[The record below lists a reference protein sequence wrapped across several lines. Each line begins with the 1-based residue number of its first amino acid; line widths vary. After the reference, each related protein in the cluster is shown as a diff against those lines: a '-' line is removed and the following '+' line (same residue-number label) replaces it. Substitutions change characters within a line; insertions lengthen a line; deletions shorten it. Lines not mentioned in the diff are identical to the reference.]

1 MKKGLG
7 KGLDALLFDNAT
19 DNVLSDGPI
28 RTVSLQAVEPNKKQ
42 PRKYFD
48 KEALQVLADSIAAN
62 GLLQPILVRALDAG
76 RYQIISGERRWRA
89 CRMAG
94 LQEVPVV
101 IREEDDRAALELG
114 LIEKLQREDLNVV
127 EEAEGYRI
135 LMTEYSM
142 TQEQVAAKVGK
153 SRPAVANA
161 LRILSLPQDVLSLV
175 LQGNLSSG
183 HARALL
189 PLCDAVTAAEV
200 YKTAKEVAASPLTWP
215 HQPASSRAALRRGGG
230 WGCGG
235 KEARSTAMQDAPKP
249 AARKPCPAPR
259 EAPDAHCA
267 ALAPEAADVDDWRSH
282 WMQPT
287 AKGLPVSL
295 CSLDPA
301 SICPQTTLDPLVCQA
316 RHYAQPAHPPRL

>member
-1 MKKGLG
+1 MSKKGLG
-7 KGLDALLFDNAT
+7 KGLDALWFDNST

-62 GLLQPILVRALDAG
+62 GLLQPIVVRAVDGG

-101 IREEDDRAALELG
+101 VREEDDRAALELG
-114 LIEKLQREDLNVV
+114 LIENLQREDLNVV

-135 LMTEYSM
+135 LMNEYSM

-161 LRILSLPQDVLSLV
+161 LRILALPEDVLNLV
-175 LQGNLSSG
+175 LTGDLTSG
-183 HARALL
+183 HARSLL
-189 PLCDAVTAAEV
+189 PLCDALPPEEV
-200 YKTAKEVAASPLTWP
+200 YKIAKEVSDKVLTV
-215 HQPASSRAALRRGGG
+215 RETEALVKAKL
-230 WGCGG
+230 G
-235 KEARSTAMQDAPKP
+235 KKAPRPPKKKDVYLTELENSMTRSFGRKVKIQAPKG
-249 AARKPCPAPR
+249 K
-259 EAPDAHCA
+259 
-267 ALAPEAADVDDWRSH
+267 
-282 WMQPT
+282 
-287 AKGLPVSL
+287 AKGKIELEFYNTDDL
-295 CSLDPA
+295 NDL
-301 SICPQTTLDPLVCQA
+301 IA
-316 RHYAQPAHPPRL
+316 RLIPEEGE

>member
-19 DNVLSDGPI
+19 DDIVAEGPI

-62 GLLQPILVRALDAG
+62 GLLQPLVVRAIDGG

-114 LIEKLQREDLNVV
+114 LIENLQREDLNVV
-127 EEAEGYRI
+127 EEAEGYRV
-135 LMTEYSM
+135 LMNEYAM
-142 TQEQVAAKVGK
+142 TQEQVAVKVGK

-161 LRILSLPQDVLSLV
+161 LRILALPEKVLALILS
-175 LQGNLSSG
+175 GNLSSG
-183 HARALL
+183 HARTLL
-189 PLCDAVTAAEV
+189 PLCDALAEEEVLKIATSVAEKNLSVRETEALVRARLSKKPSRPAKKKDV
-200 YKTAKEVAASPLTWP
+200 YLTELET
-215 HQPASSRAALRRGGG
+215 SMT
-230 WGCGG
+230 
-235 KEARSTAMQDAPKP
+235 RSFGRKVKISAPKG
-249 AARKPCPAPR
+249 K
-259 EAPDAHCA
+259 
-267 ALAPEAADVDDWRSH
+267 
-282 WMQPT
+282 
-287 AKGLPVSL
+287 AKGKIELEFYNTDDL
-295 CSLDPA
+295 NDL
-301 SICPQTTLDPLVCQA
+301 IA
-316 RHYAQPAHPPRL
+316 RLIPEEGV

>member
-1 MKKGLG
+1 MKGSLMKKGLG

-62 GLLQPILVRALDAG
+62 GLLQPIVVRALDAG

-101 IREEDDRAALELG
+101 SREEDDRAALELG
-114 LIEKLQREDLNVV
+114 LSENLQREDLNVV

-142 TQEQVAAKVGK
+142 TQEQVASKVGK

-200 YKTAKEVAASPLTWP
+200 YKTAKEVSEKNLSVRETEAMVRSRLGKKNA
-215 HQPASSRAALRRGGG
+215 PAR
-230 WGCGG
+230 
-235 KEARSTAMQDAPKP
+235 APKKKDVYLTELEGCLTRTYG
-249 AARKPCPAPR
+249 RKVKIQAPKGK
-259 EAPDAHCA
+259 
-267 ALAPEAADVDDWRSH
+267 
-282 WMQPT
+282 
-287 AKGLPVSL
+287 AKGKIELEFYNTDDLNDLVS
-295 CSLDPA
+295 
-301 SICPQTTLDPLVCQA
+301 
-316 RHYAQPAHPPRL
+316 RLIPEEGE